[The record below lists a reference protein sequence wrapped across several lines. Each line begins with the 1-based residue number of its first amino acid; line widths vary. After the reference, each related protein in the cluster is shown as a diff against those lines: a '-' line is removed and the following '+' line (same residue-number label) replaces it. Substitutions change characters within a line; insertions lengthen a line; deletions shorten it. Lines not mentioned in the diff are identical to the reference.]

1 MNTDTPTVLIVDD
14 EPDMCW
20 VLKNLL
26 SDRGYD
32 IRSVQTGQ
40 AAINLL
46 ADTRFRI
53 ALLDAKLT
61 DIDGLQLAAQI
72 KSTDPSINIIVISGY
87 YYENDVNIQKAINE
101 GLVFGFI
108 SKPFFHDDLIKMLD
122 AAAFNPGTP

>member
-122 AAAFNPGTP
+122 AAAFNLGTP

>member
-1 MNTDTPTVLIVDD
+1 MGNDMSSVLIVDD

-26 SDRGYD
+26 SEKGYD
-32 IRSVQTGQ
+32 IRSVQTGE
-40 AAINLL
+40 AALKLL
-46 ADTRFRI
+46 ADTRFTI

-61 DIDGLQLAAQI
+61 DIDGLQLATQI

-87 YYENDVNIQKAINE
+87 YYENDVRIQRAIDE

-108 SKPFFHDDLIKMLD
+108 AKPFFHDDLIKMLD
-122 AAAFNPGTP
+122 AVSSKQGPH